1 MVKIWYFMR
10 QLKIFMCH
18 VASISA
24 KYSSLCEFVVSIT
37 GHESYKSISS
47 LKRPLDIIANV
58 TIDVVDYSVKTYYT
72 IKIIVIILVFIYLLL
87 K

>member
-18 VASISA
+18 VASILA
-24 KYSSLCEFVVSIT
+24 KYSSLCEFIVSIT

-47 LKRPLDIIANV
+47 LKRPLDIIGNV

-87 K
+87 